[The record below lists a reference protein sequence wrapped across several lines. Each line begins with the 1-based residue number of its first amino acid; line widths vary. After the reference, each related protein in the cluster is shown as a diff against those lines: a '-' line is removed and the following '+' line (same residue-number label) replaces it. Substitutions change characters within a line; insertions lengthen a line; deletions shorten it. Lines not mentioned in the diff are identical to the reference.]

1 MAVTLKLPTPL
12 RARAG
17 QQKIVTV
24 EASTVGEALEALVTA
39 YPDLRSSVFTASGEI
54 NKFLRVFLGERD
66 TADLNGR
73 ETPVSD
79 GDELSLVTPIA
90 GG

>member
-17 QQKIVTV
+17 QQKTV
-24 EASTVGEALEALVTA
+24 AVQAGNVGEALTALVDA
-39 YPDLRSSVFTASGEI
+39 YPDLRSSVFTESGEV
-54 NKFLRVFLGERD
+54 NKFLRVFLGDRD
-66 TADLNGR
+66 CADLQGLD
-73 ETPVSD
+73 TPVSD
-79 GDELSLVTPIA
+79 GDELALVTPIA